1 MEGHIGCVCAHMQG
15 TPLGTPGNS
24 LGNFEGA
31 SSIWVEWVRAQ
42 RNVILTHKSNA
53 QAAWPGNVLV
63 CYS

>member
-15 TPLGTPGNS
+15 TPLRTPGNS

-42 RNVILTHKSNA
+42 RNVILTHK
-53 QAAWPGNVLV
+53 
-63 CYS
+63 